1 MSPKA
6 YVRPGKMASV
16 IGIIAGSLMLLFGIV
31 FFSLLR
37 DDGSGDGSGI
47 GQIFVAFWMLI
58 LILIISYYVYNL
70 KSQKA
75 SSVAMAEIELDMPAS
90 GSSGEEKLRSL
101 ERLKK
106 EQLITEEEYH
116 QKRKEIMQ
124 QKW

>member
-1 MSPKA
+1 MSQKA

-16 IGIIAGSLMLLFGIV
+16 MGIISGCVMLILGMV
-31 FFSLLR
+31 FFSILLVE
-37 DDGSGDGSGI
+37 GSGI
-47 GQIFVAFWMLI
+47 GQIFMAFWI
-58 LILIISYYVYNL
+58 LIVIIIIAYYVYNL

-75 SSVAMAEIELDMPAS
+75 SSVAMAEIELDMPTS
-90 GSSGEEKLRSL
+90 GISAEEKLRSL

-106 EQLITEEEYH
+106 ERLITEEEYL

>member
-6 YVRPGKMASV
+6 FVRPGKIASV
-16 IGIIAGSLMLLFGIV
+16 MGIV
-31 FFSLLR
+31 VGIVMLILGMIFFSFLQN
-37 DDGSGDGSGI
+37 DGSDI
-47 GQIFVAFWMLI
+47 GQVFMAFWMLI
-58 LILIISYYVYNL
+58 LIMIIAYYLYNL
-70 KSQKA
+70 NSQNSA
-75 SSVAMAEIELDMPAS
+75 SAAMAEIELDMQNS

-106 EQLITEEEYH
+106 EQLITEEEYQ

>member
-6 YVRPGKMASV
+6 YVRPGKMVSV
-16 IGIIAGSLMLLFGIV
+16 MGIIAGCVMLLLGMA
-31 FFSLLR
+31 FFSFLQEE
-37 DDGSGDGSGI
+37 GSSI
-47 GQIFVAFWMLI
+47 GQIFMAFWMLI
-58 LILIISYYVYNL
+58 VILIIAYYVYNL
-70 KSQKA
+70 NSQKA
-75 SSVAMAEIELDMPAS
+75 SSVAMAEIELDMADS

-106 EQLITEEEYH
+106 ERLITEEEYQ

>member
-1 MSPKA
+1 M
-6 YVRPGKMASV
+6 YVRPGKIASV
-16 IGIIAGSLMLLFGIV
+16 MGIVVGCLMFLFGIV
-31 FFSLLR
+31 FFSILVAEEVI
-37 DDGSGDGSGI
+37 I
-47 GQIFVAFWMLI
+47 GQIFMAFWMLI
-58 LILIISYYVYNL
+58 LITIIAYYVYNL

-75 SSVAMAEIELDMPAS
+75 SSSAMAEIELDMQGS

-106 EQLITEEEYH
+106 EQLITDEEYQ